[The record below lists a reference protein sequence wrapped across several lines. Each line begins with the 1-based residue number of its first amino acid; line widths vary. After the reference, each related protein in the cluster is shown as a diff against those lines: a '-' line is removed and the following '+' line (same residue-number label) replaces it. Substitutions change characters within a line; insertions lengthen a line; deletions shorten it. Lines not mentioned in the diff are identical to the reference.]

1 MFMSSS
7 ALKVRV
13 SSGPGLF
20 GRNGLYLELNSFYSS
35 QPMVDSEQRT
45 DSTTSPQK
53 LFVLYAIEMMRHMP
67 IFFSTATGLHHYGV
81 ELRAG

>member
-1 MFMSSS
+1 
-7 ALKVRV
+7 
-13 SSGPGLF
+13 
-20 GRNGLYLELNSFYSS
+20 
-35 QPMVDSEQRT
+35 MVDSEQRT

-67 IFFSTATGLHHYGV
+67 IFFSTATGLHHYEV